1 MRLNLQNLGLGFRSI
16 IDPMTFEIRVEK
28 KGNKGRFRG
37 NVHIRINLGNSIGDT
52 NC

>member
-1 MRLNLQNLGLGFRSI
+1 MDS
-16 IDPMTFEIRVEK
+16 MTVGIRVEK

-37 NVHIRINLGNSIGDT
+37 NVHIKINLGNSIGDT